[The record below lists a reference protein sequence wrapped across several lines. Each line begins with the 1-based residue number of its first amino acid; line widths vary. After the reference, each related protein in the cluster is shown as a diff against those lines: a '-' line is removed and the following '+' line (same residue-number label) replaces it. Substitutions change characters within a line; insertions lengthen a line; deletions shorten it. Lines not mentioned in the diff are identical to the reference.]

1 MKPTLISQFENL
13 AALTNT
19 AAQTKWAR
27 HGEWWYYSDSA
38 TGLLMRVPIS
48 DV

>member
-19 AAQTKWAR
+19 AAQANGRDTENGGTTRIAPLV
-27 HGEWWYYSDSA
+27 S
-38 TGLLMRVPIS
+38 
-48 DV
+48 